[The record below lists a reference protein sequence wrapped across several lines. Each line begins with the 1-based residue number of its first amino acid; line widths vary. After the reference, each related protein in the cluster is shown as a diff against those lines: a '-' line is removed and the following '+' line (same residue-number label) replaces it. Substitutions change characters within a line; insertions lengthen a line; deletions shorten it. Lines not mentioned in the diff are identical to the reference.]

1 MFNIKMTINGKPM
14 TQTNIKDTIEQA
26 AFNAAV
32 QGMKEKITNTIT
44 ASEASQIKI
53 DVQGNDIHNL
63 KLNISGP
70 ENIVAKINKAMA

>member
-32 QGMKEKITNTIT
+32 QGMKAKITNTIT

>member
-1 MFNIKMTINGKPM
+1 MFDIKMTINGKPM

-26 AFNAAV
+26 VFNAAV

-70 ENIVAKINKAMA
+70 EDITAKIKKALA